1 MEIVSSS
8 TWSNFGNGTGFNATM
23 SYEESFSPNYSLKI
37 SRTVIDTAK
46 IWYWYQIYS
55 GKIPV
60 GRDLTLKAKIK
71 GVYLSGNGA
80 SIVIRC
86 DGATPGLQF
95 ETTQNVV
102 NISGTFDWATYTVTL
117 SKVQSNITSIIVYLI
132 YLPNTTG
139 TVYFDDVTLTY
150 K

>member
-1 MEIVSSS
+1 
-8 TWSNFGNGTGFNATM
+8 M